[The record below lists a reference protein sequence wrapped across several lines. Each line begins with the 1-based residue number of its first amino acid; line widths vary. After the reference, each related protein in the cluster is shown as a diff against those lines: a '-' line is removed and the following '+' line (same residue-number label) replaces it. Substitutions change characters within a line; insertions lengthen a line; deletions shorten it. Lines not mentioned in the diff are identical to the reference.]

1 MFNWHKKEKPLQ
13 GLTGLGGGIVSRTLG
28 GGATPITASGGTEST
43 PGDGFKYHVYE
54 YNSPGPF
61 NVTDG
66 AGEVQIM
73 LQGGGG
79 GGQGGGGFGGNP
91 GPSFWPGKGGGGGA
105 TGVFTIS
112 KLGPGNHTIS
122 VGGPGPSAGGVSGG
136 SPGSDGFGG
145 TGGDTTFTP
154 SDSSGVLTAGG
165 GTGSGGGG
173 GNSNTVP
180 GATLTLN
187 RGGGGGQS
195 LPNTPRRPGG
205 AGGDAGGVPE
215 SAPLWWR
222 PYISPGAGGTGS
234 NLPFDTGT
242 QTPATAGSNY
252 GGGGGGGRGGFP
264 LPNGFASATGSAAG
278 GQGRAVVRYLA
289 P

>member
-1 MFNWHKKEKPLQ
+1 MFDRWFKKETPL
-13 GLTGLGGGIVSRTLG
+13 LGMLGMG
-28 GGATPITASGGTEST
+28 GGAGSNLVAGGSTPITASGGTEST
-43 PGDGFKYHVYE
+43 PGDGYKYHVYE

-91 GPSFWPGKGGGGGA
+91 GPSFWPGRGGGGGA
-105 TGVFTIS
+105 TGVFTIAN
-112 KLGPGNHTIS
+112 LGPGDHTIS
-122 VGGPGPSAGGVSGG
+122 VGGGGPGGGGVSGG

-145 TGGDTTFTP
+145 SGGDTTFTL
-154 SDSSGVLTAGG
+154 SDSSGVLT
-165 GTGSGGGG
+165 SGGAPGSSG
-173 GNSNTVP
+173 SSNSSTVP
-180 GATLTLN
+180 GATITVN
-187 RGGGGGQS
+187 RGGGGGGTQS
-195 LPNTPRRPGG
+195 PNPRRPGG
-205 AGGDAGGVPE
+205 TGASAGGIPE
-215 SAPLWWR
+215 PTSLWWR

-242 QTPATAGSNY
+242 QTPATPGSNY

-264 LPNGFASATGSAAG
+264 GPSGFNSATPAAAG
-278 GQGRAVVRYLA
+278 AQGRAVVRYLV